1 MADEK
6 QSPLEEVTKTYSQ
19 LCAEL
24 GQAQYIIKMHEE
36 RVKELVEDLKKVN
49 KKADYLKIQKDLQE
63 AKEKSKELSNESK
76 H

>member
-1 MADEK
+1 MEEK
-6 QSPLEEVTKTYSQ
+6 QSPLEEVTKNYSQ

-36 RVKELVEDLKKVN
+36 RMKELVEELKKVN
-49 KKADYLKIQKDLQE
+49 KKADYLKVQRELQE
-63 AKEKSKELSNESK
+63 AKDKAKEITNESK